1 MSDQQSSSSFF
12 CALFCFFV
20 GLSFTILV
28 LVGLG
33 LSLGWCWSV
42 TTLGFLLLRQLLL
55 LVLAQCLRGSN
66 FSFLGFNNFVF
77 SFHLLLLLG
86 SSGFSVDGHRPLVS
100 LCWNIDNF
108 IFFLFFLFFFIV
120 LLFLA
125 FFLHHFSKSHFIVT
139 VVLTEEISSE
149 MDWALSLSKE
159 RNSVSLLEVQ
169 VQALLFVGLV
179 QMAENVFWLA
189 FIVQE
194 KADVVLC
201 GNTKINSG
209 FGDVERVLHNLGV
222 LLTGLND

>member
-1 MSDQQSSSSFF
+1 
-12 CALFCFFV
+12 
-20 GLSFTILV
+20 
-28 LVGLG
+28 
-33 LSLGWCWSV
+33 
-42 TTLGFLLLRQLLL
+42 
-55 LVLAQCLRGSN
+55 
-66 FSFLGFNNFVF
+66 
-77 SFHLLLLLG
+77 
-86 SSGFSVDGHRPLVS
+86 
-100 LCWNIDNF
+100 
-108 IFFLFFLFFFIV
+108 
-120 LLFLA
+120 
-125 FFLHHFSKSHFIVT
+125 
-139 VVLTEEISSE
+139 

-201 GNTKINSG
+201 GSTKINSG